1 MKKISILL
9 LLCFAI
15 IPISIACKSTE
26 VKPSPAEEFRPAPE
40 WGKHLSPEMVW
51 VEGGSFLMGSNDLLD
66 LDARPVHKV
75 TLSGFYIS
83 KYQVTQAQYHAVT
96 GFIPF
101 YFYGKSR
108 HTSPYLR
115 AEFPAGVTRG
125 DELPA
130 EQVTWFDAVEFCNK
144 LSLLEGLTPV
154 YTIRNR
160 KPEAGY
166 PITEADV
173 TVDWKANGY
182 RLPTE
187 AEWEYAAKGG
197 DGMGPYFIYS
207 GSNDPEEVAWYNST
221 SDNWAAGLKK
231 TLDESKKDDSI
242 LISTATGHYVGM
254 HSRTYPVGG
263 KKPNGLGIHDMSG
276 NVWEWCWDWFGDYPD
291 ALQTDPKGPSSGDRR
306 VKRGGATSE
315 AGASVI
321 RISNRD
327 YYFPFWWYSYMGF
340 RLVRSHS

>member
-1 MKKISILL
+1 MKKISVLL
-9 LLCFAI
+9 LLCFVI
-15 IPISIACKSTE
+15 IQVFIACGKTE
-26 VKPSPAEEFRPAPE
+26 APYQAEEFRPAPE
-40 WGKHLSPEMVW
+40 WGPHLSPEMVR

-83 KYQVTQAQYHAVT
+83 RYQVTQAQYHAVT

-101 YFYGKSR
+101 YFYGKIS
-108 HTSPYLR
+108 HSSPYLR
-115 AEFPAGVTRG
+115 AELPAGVTRG

-154 YTIRNR
+154 YTISNR

-166 PITEADV
+166 PITDAGVTAD
-173 TVDWKANGY
+173 WNANGY

-197 DGMGPYFIYS
+197 DGMGPYFTYS
-207 GSNDPEEVAWYNST
+207 GSNDPNEVAWFNSYV
-221 SDNWAAGLKK
+221 DNWEEGVREVLE
-231 TLDESKKDDSI
+231 ESKENDGITLTSM
-242 LISTATGHYVGM
+242 TGHYVGM
-254 HSRTYPVGG
+254 YARTYPVGG
-263 KKPNGLGIHDMSG
+263 KKPNGLGIYDMSG

-291 ALQTDPKGPSSGDRR
+291 ALQTDPRGPSSGDRR

-315 AGASVI
+315 AGASVV

-327 YYFPFWWYSYMGF
+327 FYFPFWWYSYMGF
-340 RLVRSHS
+340 RMVRNQV